1 MFRTEGKLFFNDT
14 PNVDPY
20 FHDSVYQ
27 FCALVNKDAMCKWV
41 ATRKQ
46 NYGDV
51 SYLNL
56 PASFDIETS
65 SFYDDKKQKVAIMY
79 VWQFGIN
86 GNIIMG
92 RTWEQFVYL
101 CSILNQSFDLSD
113 KKRLL
118 VYVHNLGYEFQFM
131 RKWFKWKEVFAPK
144 KRRPLIALS
153 ELGIEY
159 RCSYFL
165 SNYSLAN
172 VGKLVLQKY
181 KVEKMVGDLDYS
193 LIRTPVSRLT
203 NKEIGYCVNDVKVV
217 MSYIQEKIEQEG
229 DITKIPLTNTGNVRR
244 YVRSR
249 VFGEKSGEAKKKRR
263 QYTDLMRSLR
273 VSSPEEYAQ
282 MKRAFQGG
290 FTHAAALYSRKIL
303 RYTEV
308 GEIGSMDLSSSYPY
322 VCVSSYF
329 PMSGVQEEYTC
340 ITSMKFFR
348 RLMAKYCCLFDIEV
362 EGLKPIFEYENMLS
376 ASKCNI
382 IGNHAENNGRI
393 IWADKLQT
401 TMTELD
407 FDTFEKFYTWKSI
420 KILNLRT
427 YRRGYLPRDLILSI
441 LDLYEAKTSLKGIEG
456 REVEY
461 MVSKNM
467 INSTFGMM
475 VTNIVRDEEAY
486 TDEWIERKITEEST
500 VSQLTGYNNDFN
512 RFLFYGW
519 GVYVTAHA
527 RHNLFSAILEFGEDY
542 VYCDTD
548 SLKGLNFDRH
558 QKYIREYNENV
569 FLSLF
574 DMCEYYDIDFNKCQ
588 PKTKKGIKKL
598 IGVWDI
604 EDSYTMFKT
613 IGAKRYIYEY
623 ASGPHKGE
631 LGLTCAGIDKKAA
644 LKYLLQKWDLSHEH
658 VMFNFDY
665 GLYLPPGQGGKMTV
679 SYIDKPWEGF
689 VKDYRGEEWY
699 CEERSY
705 VHMEQGSYY
714 LTLTSEYI
722 KLLKGIRD
730 EYY

>member
-1 MFRTEGKLFFNDT
+1 MFREDGRIIFNDT
-14 PNVDPY
+14 PNLDPY
-20 FHDSVYQ
+20 FQEAVFQ
-27 FCALVNKDAMCKWV
+27 FCHLVDKDQIGNWV
-41 ATRKQ
+41 TTRKQ
-46 NYGDV
+46 NYGTV

-65 SFYDDKKQKVAIMY
+65 SFYDSDGNKVAVMY

-86 GNIIMG
+86 GNIILG
-92 RTWEQFVYL
+92 RTWEQYNYL
-101 CSILNQSFDLSD
+101 IAMLHHFFDLNPH
-113 KKRLL
+113 KRMLI
-118 VYVHNLGYEFQFM
+118 YVHNLGYEFQFM
-131 RKWFKWKEVFAPK
+131 RGWFKWDEVFAPK
-144 KRRPLIALS
+144 KRRPLIALN
-153 ELGIEY
+153 GGVEY

-172 VGKLVLQKY
+172 VGALVLQKY
-181 KVEKMVGDLDYS
+181 KVEKMVGDLDYD
-193 LIRTPVSRLT
+193 LVRTPATRLSQ
-203 NKEIGYCVNDVKVV
+203 KELGYCINDVKVV

-249 VFGEKSGEAKKKRR
+249 VFGEGSVEPKKRRR
-263 QYTDLMRSLR
+263 QYTDLMHALRIRST
-273 VSSPEEYAQ
+273 EEYAQ

-290 FTHAAALYSRKIL
+290 FTHAASQYSRQIL
-303 RYTEV
+303 KYQEV
-308 GEIGSMDLSSSYPY
+308 GEIGSMDLASSYPY

-329 PMSGVQEEYTC
+329 PMSGVQEEYTY
-340 ITSMKFFR
+340 ISSMKFFR
-348 RLMAKYCCLFDIEV
+348 QLMKEYCCIFDIEV
-362 EGLKPIFEYENMLS
+362 EGLKPKFLYENMLS
-376 ASKCNI
+376 YSKCNI
-382 IGNHAENNGRI
+382 EGNYAENNGRI
-393 IWADKLQT
+393 ICADKLQT

-407 FDTFEKFYTWKSI
+407 FDTFEKFYSWKSI

-427 YRRGYLPRDLILSI
+427 YRRGYLPKDLILAI
-441 LDLYEAKTSLKGIEG
+441 LDLYEAKTSLKGIDG

-475 VTNIVRDEEAY
+475 VTNIVRAEECY
-486 TDEWIERKITEEST
+486 TDEWIERKITEAST
-500 VSQLTGYNNDFN
+500 ISQLTGYNNDFN
-512 RFLFYGW
+512 RFLFYAW

-548 SLKGLNFDRH
+548 SIKGLNFYKH
-558 QKYIREYNENV
+558 VNYIKKYNEDV

-574 DMCEYYDIDFNKCQ
+574 EMCDHYGIDFNKCQ
-588 PKTKKGIKKL
+588 PKTKEGVKKL
-598 IGVWDI
+598 IGVWEI

-623 ASGPHKGE
+623 GSGKHKGE
-631 LGLTCAGIDKKAA
+631 LGLTCAGVDKKAA
-644 LKYLLQKWDLSHEH
+644 LKYLLEKWDLSHEQ

-689 VKDYRGEEWY
+689 VKDYSGEEWF
-699 CEERSY
+699 CIERSF
-705 VHMEQGSYY
+705 VHMEKGSYY
-714 LTLTSEYI
+714 LTLTGDYMNFLRGI
-722 KLLKGIRD
+722 K
-730 EYY
+730 EMSF

>member
-1 MFRTEGKLFFNDT
+1 MFRQDGKVIFHDT
-14 PNVDPY
+14 PDLDPY
-20 FHDSVYQ
+20 FQQGVFE
-27 FCALVNKDAMCKWV
+27 FCAILSKDAMCKWV
-41 ATRKQ
+41 TTRKQ
-46 NYGDV
+46 NYGNV

-65 SFYDDKKQKVAIMY
+65 SFYDDNKEKVAIMY

-86 GNIIMG
+86 GTIIMG
-92 RTWEQFVYL
+92 RTWEQYNYL
-101 CSILNQSFDLSD
+101 IKMLHHFFDLNC
-113 KKRLL
+113 KKRILI
-118 VYVHNLGYEFQFM
+118 YVHNLGYEFQFM
-131 RKWFKWKEVFAPK
+131 RGWFKWDEVFAPK
-144 KRRPLIALS
+144 KRRPLIALN
-153 ELGIEY
+153 GGVEY

-172 VGKLVLQKY
+172 VGALVLQKY

-193 LIRTPVSRLT
+193 LVRTPITPLT
-203 NKEIGYCVNDVKVV
+203 SKEIGYCVNDVRVV

-229 DITKIPLTNTGNVRR
+229 DIIKIPLTNTGNVRR
-244 YVRSR
+244 YVRAR
-249 VFGEKSGEAKKKRR
+249 VFGDKSVDPKKIRR
-263 QYTDLMRSLR
+263 QYTDLMQALRIRST
-273 VSSPEEYAQ
+273 EEYQQ

-290 FTHAAALYSRKIL
+290 FTHASAQYSRKIL
-303 RYTEV
+303 KYDEV

-329 PMSGVQEEYTC
+329 PMSGVQEEYSC
-340 ITSMKFFR
+340 IKSMSFFR
-348 RLMAKYCCLFDIEV
+348 QLMAKYCCLFDVEV
-362 EGLKPIFEYENMLS
+362 RGLKPKFEYENMLS
-376 ASKCNI
+376 ESKCNI
-382 IGNHAENNGRI
+382 EGNYATNNGRV
-393 IWADKLQT
+393 IWAEKLQT

-407 FDTFEKFYTWKSI
+407 FDTFEKFYSWDGL

-427 YRRGYLPRDLILSI
+427 YRRGYLPKNLILAI

-456 REVEY
+456 KEVEY

-475 VTNIVRDEEAY
+475 VTNIVRAEECY

-548 SLKGLNFDRH
+548 SLKGLNFSAH
-558 QKYIREYNENV
+558 QKYIQDYNDNV

-574 DMCEYYDIDFNKCQ
+574 EMCDHYGIDFEKCQ

-631 LGLTCAGIDKKAA
+631 LGLTCAGVNKKAA
-644 LKYLLQKWDLSHEH
+644 LKYLLEKWDLSHEQ

-665 GLYLPPGQGGKMTV
+665 GLYLPPGQGGKMNVT
-679 SYIDKPWEGF
+679 YIDKPWAGF
-689 VKDYRGEEWY
+689 VKDFRGEEWY

-705 VHMEQGSYY
+705 VHMEEGSYY
-714 LTLTSEYI
+714 LTLTGEYMNF
-722 KLLKGIRD
+722 LKGLQHV
-730 EYY
+730 EW